1 MKMKNRFF
9 YSIILIGLFAFL
21 SADLNAQCAMCK
33 AVAETAVDE
42 HGNHVSGGINVGIV
56 YMMGIPYLLLG
67 FLALV
72 FFRDKIKAFIQD
84 FRSIHS

>member
-1 MKMKNRFF
+1 MKNRFLH
-9 YSIILIGLFAFL
+9 SLILLLLIVFISG
-21 SADLNAQCAMCK
+21 DLNAQCAMCK
-33 AVAETAVDE
+33 AVAESATDDY
-42 HGNHVSGGINVGIV
+42 GNHVSGGINTGII

-72 FFRDKIKAFIQD
+72 FFRDKIKSFLKD

>member
-1 MKMKNRFF
+1 MNKRVS
-9 YSIILIGLFAFL
+9 YIILTVLLL
-21 SADLNAQCAMCK
+21 SFFSLDVDAQCSMCK
-33 AVAETAVDE
+33 AVAESATDE
-42 HGNHVSGGINVGIV
+42 HGNHSAGGINAGIV

-72 FFRDKIKAFIQD
+72 FFRERIKSFLKE

>member
-1 MKMKNRFF
+1 MNKKILL
-9 YSIILIGLFAFL
+9 SIGVIILFAFISL
-21 SADLNAQCAMCK
+21 DADAQCAMCK
-33 AVAETAVDE
+33 AVAESATDE
-42 HGNHVSGGINVGIV
+42 HGNHSAGGINNGII

-72 FFRDKIKAFIQD
+72 FFREKIGNFLKE

>member
-1 MKMKNRFF
+1 MNKRYLLIAFL
-9 YSIILIGLFAFL
+9 ILSFAFI
-21 SADLNAQCAMCK
+21 SADADAQCAMCK
-33 AVAETAVDE
+33 AVAESATDE
-42 HGNHVSGGINVGIV
+42 HGNHSAGGINTGIV

-72 FFRDKIKAFIQD
+72 FFREKIGSFLKE

>member
-1 MKMKNRFF
+1 MKIRIP
-9 YSIILIGLFAFL
+9 YIFL
-21 SADLNAQCAMCK
+21 SILFLSFISLDVDAQCSMCK
-33 AVAETAVDE
+33 AVAESATDE
-42 HGNHVSGGINVGIV
+42 HGNHSAGGINTGII

-72 FFRDKIKAFIQD
+72 FFRERIKSFLKE

>member
-1 MKMKNRFF
+1 MKKSF
-9 YSIILIGLFAFL
+9 LFAVLMITLL
-21 SADLNAQCAMCK
+21 SFISLDADAQCAMCK
-33 AVAETAVDE
+33 AVAESATDD
-42 HGNHVSGGINVGIV
+42 HGNHTAGGINSGII

-72 FFRDKIKAFIQD
+72 FFREKIGSFLKD